1 MEIVLAEVLEVVAV
15 GVFMLRLRLRLLHHG
30 DQRILVSDSC
40 SGDFWQ
46 IQCRGLHNI
55 TISNLLSII

>member
-1 MEIVLAEVLEVVAV
+1 MLEVVAV
-15 GVFMLRLRLRLLHHG
+15 GVVRLRLLHHR
-30 DQRILVSDSC
+30 DQRLLVSDSC

-46 IQCRGLHNI
+46 TQRRGLDNI

>member
-1 MEIVLAEVLEVVAV
+1 METVLAEVLEGVAV
-15 GVFMLRLRLRLLHHG
+15 GVVMLRLWLLHHG
-30 DQRILVSDSC
+30 DQGVLVSDSC

>member
-15 GVFMLRLRLRLLHHG
+15 GVFMLWLRLLHHG